1 MSTNN
6 TPPKPKI
13 HTSDLPRSLSPSP
26 GTQSKP
32 LPPSMNQVLTA
43 ALLQSQHNPSQSSI
57 PVIER
62 TLTEELAK
70 AGWTSALRSHVQNL
84 VRSGECSSYS
94 EIMKRVLLDI
104 RLPEGKEDKKDVSE
118 EAKKSLAVPQS
129 VVDEGIKVI
138 RKELEKVAVV
148 VVDD

>member
-1 MSTNN
+1 
-6 TPPKPKI
+6 
-13 HTSDLPRSLSPSP
+13 
-26 GTQSKP
+26 
-32 LPPSMNQVLTA
+32 
-43 ALLQSQHNPSQSSI
+43 
-57 PVIER
+57 
-62 TLTEELAK
+62 
-70 AGWTSALRSHVQNL
+70 
-84 VRSGECSSYS
+84 
-94 EIMKRVLLDI
+94 MKRVLLDI

>member
-1 MSTNN
+1 MSTNT
-6 TPPKPKI
+6 TPSKPKI
-13 HTSDLPRSLSPSP
+13 HTSDLPRSLSPTPS
-26 GTQSKP
+26 TQSKP

-43 ALLQSQHNPSQSSI
+43 ALLQSQHNPNHSSI
-57 PVIER
+57 PTIER
-62 TLTEELAK
+62 VLTEELAK
-70 AGWTSALRSHVQNL
+70 AGWTNALRSHVQNL
-84 VRSGECSSYS
+84 VRSGECSSYG

-104 RLPEGKEDKKDVSE
+104 RVPEGKEDKKEEGE

-138 RKELEKVAVV
+138 RRELEKVAVV